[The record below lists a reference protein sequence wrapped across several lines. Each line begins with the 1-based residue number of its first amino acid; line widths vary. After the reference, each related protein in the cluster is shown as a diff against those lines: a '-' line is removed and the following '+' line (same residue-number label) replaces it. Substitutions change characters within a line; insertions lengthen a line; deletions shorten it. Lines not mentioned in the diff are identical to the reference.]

1 MLYTKAAKVIA
12 GLGFVLGVLGLLAG
26 LAAATGVGDPEI
38 FRRPGVGGKTVD
50 HGFYFIVVALV
61 LGVLAEISQSLADIA
76 RGRK

>member
-12 GLGFVLGVLGLLAG
+12 GLGFVLGVLIVLVG

-38 FRRPGVGGKTVD
+38 FRRSGVGGKSVD
-50 HGFYFIVVALV
+50 YGFYCIAVALV
-61 LGVLAEISQSLADIA
+61 LGVLGEISQSLADIA